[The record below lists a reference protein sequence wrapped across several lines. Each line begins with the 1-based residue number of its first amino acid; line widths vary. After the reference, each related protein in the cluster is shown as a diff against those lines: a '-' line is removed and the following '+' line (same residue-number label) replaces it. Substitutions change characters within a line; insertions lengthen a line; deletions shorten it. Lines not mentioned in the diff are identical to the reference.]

1 MEKRKMKKSVL
12 ILMIIALIIMG
23 VANLYLAKIG
33 YTEFNIIIA
42 DIVYAIIVGL
52 LLRRFN
58 VK

>member
-1 MEKRKMKKSVL
+1 MKKSVL